1 MINTIFG
8 GIVFWINSP
17 HQGVYSMIS
26 KADYLSVNL
35 LSILAILP
43 FYLSRKIFSFRF
55 NINLETEDWQKNI
68 GLSYLLLLIGFYLG
82 VKFGNDVTA
91 LGYLELAEVRM
102 RGDELIENWGLKFQL
117 FQGVATYIYI
127 KLIIARL
134 RSRDK
139 QLTFMVVCYMIMFL
153 FVGTI
158 AVHKQDL
165 IFPIF
170 LPIVI
175 SIAFSISNGKVF
187 MISKVILSMSVMLI
201 VYSLST
207 GRSSFY
213 FLLTEAGG
221 RLLTGQ
227 VGPLFL
233 WYDYFRT
240 NEILWGSSLPNP
252 GGILPYESVD
262 IAAYLMNKYFSSNG
276 SIPVAF
282 WGYSFADFGYSG
294 IILVPLIL
302 LLYLLI
308 TLKIAGKILY
318 SLELLAF
325 YVYVGLKLLFLA
337 FGSYA
342 LLLYDFTLPFILFT
356 VTIFNT
362 SKHVWYTRNNIH

>member
-1 MINTIFG
+1 
-8 GIVFWINSP
+8 
-17 HQGVYSMIS
+17 MIS
-26 KADYLSVNL
+26 KADYISVNL

-43 FYLSRKIFSFRF
+43 FYFSRKIFSFRF
-55 NINLETEDWQKNI
+55 NINFETKDWQKNI

-82 VKFGNDVTA
+82 VRFGNDVTA

-117 FQGVATYIYI
+117 FQGVAMYIYI

-139 QLTFMVVCYMIMFL
+139 HLTFMVACYMIMFL
-153 FVGTI
+153 FIGTI

-187 MISKVILSMSVMLI
+187 MISKVMLSMSVMLI

-318 SLELLAF
+318 SLELLSF

-342 LLLYDFTLPFILFT
+342 LLLYDFTLPFILFIVT
-356 VTIFNT
+356 VVNT
-362 SKHVWYTRNNIH
+362 SKHVWYPRNNIH